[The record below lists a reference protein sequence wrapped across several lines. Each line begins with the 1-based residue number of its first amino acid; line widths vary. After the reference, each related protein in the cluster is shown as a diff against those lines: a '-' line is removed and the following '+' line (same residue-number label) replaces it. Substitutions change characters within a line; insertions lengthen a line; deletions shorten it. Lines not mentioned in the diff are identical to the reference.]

1 MILLNEI
8 ASIITLRLQ
17 DGSSRGVRLYRPTE
31 SPLYREIKCK
41 GVSDNP
47 LLKKEHGTFSQRLP
61 LATAIINYSKTLIS
75 PPPVHNIMKARLPHF
90 FSIKQSTDLVRIG
103 RDYDGGYLVS
113 KSDIEQ
119 TDLLLGF
126 GISDDW
132 SFEEDFLNQK
142 KVSIEAYDASVS
154 ERIFFR
160 RLLGSTLRIYR
171 FKRFLNSLN
180 VLLKYRKFFSQ
191 PNVNHLQKFVG
202 LDIKTQP
209 NVNHLQKFVG
219 MNIKSEQYCSFMDV
233 LNQTE
238 SKNIFL
244 KIDIEGSEY
253 RMLHDIVANEE
264 RITGLVLEF
273 HDVDIHL
280 NKIEKFINELSLNL
294 VHVHANNFRPLR
306 EDDDLPLVL
315 EVTFSKHSNVSTDYN
330 LPHKLD
336 MPNNK
341 NGMEYE
347 LLINDK

>member
-1 MILLNEI
+1 
-8 ASIITLRLQ
+8 
-17 DGSSRGVRLYRPTE
+17 
-31 SPLYREIKCK
+31 
-41 GVSDNP
+41 
-47 LLKKEHGTFSQRLP
+47 
-61 LATAIINYSKTLIS
+61 
-75 PPPVHNIMKARLPHF
+75 MKARLPNF

-119 TDLLLGF
+119 SDLLLGF

-142 KVSIEAYDASVS
+142 KVSVNAYDASVS

-160 RLLGSTLRIYR
+160 RLLGSTLRIYN
-171 FKRFLNSLN
+171 FKRFLYSLN

-191 PNVNHLQKFVG
+191 SDVNHIQKFVG
-202 LDIKTQP
+202 LDIK
-209 NVNHLQKFVG
+209 N
-219 MNIKSEQYCSFMDV
+219 EQHCTFMDV
-233 LNQTE
+233 LDQTE

-253 RMLHDIVANEE
+253 RFLHDIVANQE
-264 RITGLVLEF
+264 RITGLVLEL

-280 NKIEKFINELSLNL
+280 NKIETFINELSLNL

-306 EDDDLPLVL
+306 ADDDLPFVL
-315 EVTFSKHSNVSTDYN
+315 ELTFSKYSNVSTDYN

-336 MPNNK
+336 MPNNE

-347 LLINDK
+347 ILIND